1 MKYKKM
7 SFISGIVIFFSFILI
22 LISILWLADK
32 RIFFTHDYKI
42 FIKFNNIIGM
52 RDHSQVFMRGY
63 RVGWTKGVQFEKD
76 GVLVRVDIK
85 KKFNIPSDSIFEINT
100 LNFMGEKA
108 ITINPGKSK
117 KYLTPGSRV
126 KGTNRDLMIQAKE
139 IMDTIKG
146 KIDKGGFESKM
157 GKISKSIDLLYSALN
172 KINTKL
178 DKVNISKYN
187 KQIEKIGT
195 AADNLSEFLKE
206 SKKELQLTTKKGR
219 ESFEKMDKLIN
230 SLTSL
235 TNKLDLISDK
245 INKGKGSAGKFLNDK
260 KYIENLNET
269 IEELKK
275 LIADF
280 KKHPKKYVK
289 LSLF

>member
-1 MKYKKM
+1 
-7 SFISGIVIFFSFILI
+7 
-22 LISILWLADK
+22 
-32 RIFFTHDYKI
+32 
-42 FIKFNNIIGM
+42 
-52 RDHSQVFMRGY
+52 MRGY

-117 KYLTPGSRV
+117 KYLTPGARV